1 MLNCAIQTTCDKKY
15 FNPPPQGNKNKLATS
30 TSTTK
35 TISMVLY
42 IKHLILNISNI
53 IIKFKSYTTPTLS
66 SFAMAGNTSA
76 VCYINDS
83 TPKAFL
89 MILSMYMSEN
99 QFQNILSW

>member
-1 MLNCAIQTTCDKKY
+1 
-15 FNPPPQGNKNKLATS
+15 
-30 TSTTK
+30 
-35 TISMVLY
+35 MVLY

-99 QFQNILSW
+99 QFKISCHDKNNNKKPELLNGFAFKMRKQNCPL